1 MSKIRVL
8 INPNAGVTN
17 PLDAVVQAVARH
29 WDAAVHDVTFQTSLD
44 AADGRR
50 KAERAVLDGVDMLL
64 VAGGDGMINTVGQA
78 LLGSPVALGVI
89 PTGSG
94 NGFARHFNIPLVPE
108 DAVRAFVGARRTRI
122 DVGQANGH
130 PFFVTCSMAWEAA
143 IARSFERSPV
153 RGIWPYIFAAA
164 YEYVAYTPQPFE
176 VTLDDQEVLRFPDPM
191 IFTIANLTQYGGGA
205 KIAPQAQPDDGE
217 LELVVIPSQDIPQLL
232 VNLPRLYDGTLN
244 QIPEMV
250 SRRFK
255 KLNVR
260 RTQAGPIQVDGEII
274 EAVRDVEI
282 SVIPQALTVLV
293 PAAE

>member
-8 INPNAGVTN
+8 INPNAGVAN
-17 PLDAVVQAVARH
+17 PLEAVVHAVARH

-50 KAERAVLDGVDMLL
+50 KAERAVVDGVEILL

-143 IARSFERSPV
+143 IARSFEKSPV

-176 VTLDDQEVLRFPDPM
+176 VMLDDHEILRFPGPM

-205 KIAPQAQPDDGE
+205 KIAPHAQPDDGE

-232 VNLPRLYDGTLN
+232 VNLPRLYDGTLD